1 MHWKACLSCDCGE
14 HEHHPL
20 DAFLS
25 KIGVADAV
33 PKRVTVRSTRGA
45 PHAGVAARGKGVG
58 GRDKGEEEGG
68 GKVSVTTSHKWNQD
82 ILVEDKPYEVYTE
95 QLGNTEDTQIA
106 MALIKADA
114 VLLATSA
121 RPSSVPLDLISHAP
135 AFDAY
140 ASVYNAG
147 LSG

>member
-1 MHWKACLSCDCGE
+1 M
-14 HEHHPL
+14 
-20 DAFLS
+20 
-25 KIGVADAV
+25 
-33 PKRVTVRSTRGA
+33 
-45 PHAGVAARGKGVG
+45 
-58 GRDKGEEEGG
+58 
-68 GKVSVTTSHKWNQD
+68 
-82 ILVEDKPYEVYTE
+82 YTE